1 MLSYNATYVDQKI
14 DQLKKTMCHRTVS
27 LLGAGYV
34 TGIHF
39 IFTTN
44 FEINNYA
51 PFIFTL
57 SFNSCTH
64 NK

>member
-1 MLSYNATYVDQKI
+1 MQHMLTRKLIS
-14 DQLKKTMCHRTVS
+14 LTMCHRMVS
-27 LLGAGYV
+27 LLRAGYV

-51 PFIFTL
+51 PFIFTF